1 MIIAHTIK
9 DVKGKTK
16 KYARAYREGAGRALT
31 PYKTEF
37 YKSDTLTYASVWA
50 VDNKGKTYQ
59 TVYSNH
65 RGKVGYWVPTNYRG
79 NHYKV

>member
-16 KYARAYREGAGRALT
+16 KYARAYREGASRALT

-37 YKSDTLTYASVWA
+37 YLSDTYAYASVWA

-65 RGKVGYWVPTNYRG
+65 YGKVGYWVPTNCRG
-79 NHYKV
+79 NHYQL